1 MAVSA
6 PEDFQFKLNFKT
18 PKLEFNGKTDKQKA
32 AMKKALTLGMQ
43 RGLNR
48 VETSLSQALDRAM
61 ESSSWGW
68 TSRTTLRRNGSSVGS
83 PRDIVDTGKLKDS
96 KKLKTRFLQS
106 GGSVAIEYGA
116 PYAKLVHFGGA
127 ITPYGRK
134 GRALVTLPARPWITA
149 TLEGGYGIEK
159 FNADEILN
167 QAISE
172 AWQAQ
177 FG

>member
-1 MAVSA
+1 L
-6 PEDFQFKLNFKT
+6 K
-18 PKLEFNGKTDKQKA
+18 GKTDKQKA

-48 VETSLSQALDRAM
+48 IETSLSQALDRAM
-61 ESSSWGW
+61 ESSTWTW
-68 TSRTTLRRNGSSVGS
+68 TSRTTIRQNGSTAGS
-83 PRDIVDTGKLKDS
+83 PRDIVDTGKLKGS

-106 GGSVAIEYGA
+106 GGSVAIEYNS
-116 PYAKLVHFGGA
+116 PYARLVHFGGV

-159 FNADEILN
+159 FGADEILN
-167 QAISE
+167 QAIQE